1 MQPSKWDL
9 ILGQKPVPLA
19 QHLLEEVSKLFA
31 QELGYWPP
39 RLLDDTVPAVVAEAK
54 ARPPLSL
61 YRAAFTLTR
70 FELAH
75 ELEAYDDFL
84 RNQRWLVEG
93 LHLSDKAMLLF
104 LTRFIT
110 EQVLALAEATEG
122 RLKRPQLRELVD
134 SVERRFL
141 NEAAVAERE
150 SGR

>member
-9 ILGQKPVPLA
+9 ILSQKPVPLV
-19 QHLLEEVSKLFA
+19 QHLLEEISKLLA

-39 RLLDDTVPAVVAEAK
+39 RLLDDALPSVVAEARE
-54 ARPPLSL
+54 RPSPLL

-75 ELEAYDDFL
+75 EHEAYDDFL

-93 LHLSDKAMLLF
+93 LHVTDKPMLLF
-104 LTRFIT
+104 LTRFLT

-122 RLKRPQLRELVD
+122 RIKRAQLRELVD

-141 NEAAVAERE
+141 DEAAVAERE